1 MTLAELRIAFESEF
15 DETGD
20 PTYWYGKA
28 DKGTKLPY
36 IVAND
41 NGSDNFEADN
51 IVYKGKQGVYLELYT
66 VQKNEALETRI
77 EELLASLEIPWS
89 KSETKDEDQN
99 FVLMIYQFY
108 R

>member
-1 MTLAELRIAFESEF
+1 MTLAELKTAFESEF

-20 PTYWYGKA
+20 PTYWYG
-28 DKGTKLPY
+28 
-36 IVAND
+36 
-41 NGSDNFEADN
+41 EADN